1 MDSPPIPAI
10 RSLEDLA
17 EARRQASE
25 QRRQVAQHW
34 QVSIATGTCGLAAGA
49 HDTLL
54 ALVDEITLQRLDGVV
69 VTEVGCI
76 GLCSL
81 EPLVQVQPP
90 GGAPVVYGNV
100 TPEVARRIVRQHIL
114 LGQVVQEH
122 CLESE
127 GELL

>member
-1 MDSPPIPAI
+1 MDSPPVPII

-17 EARRQASE
+17 EARRQALE
-25 QRRQVAQHW
+25 HRRQTARQW

-49 HDTLL
+49 HDVLL
-54 ALVDEITLQRLDGVV
+54 ALLDEINLQRLEGVV

-90 GGAPVVYGNV
+90 DGAPVLYGKV
-100 TPEVARRIVRQHIL
+100 TPEAARRIVRQHIL
-114 LGQVVQEH
+114 LDQVVPEH
-122 CLESE
+122 RLESE